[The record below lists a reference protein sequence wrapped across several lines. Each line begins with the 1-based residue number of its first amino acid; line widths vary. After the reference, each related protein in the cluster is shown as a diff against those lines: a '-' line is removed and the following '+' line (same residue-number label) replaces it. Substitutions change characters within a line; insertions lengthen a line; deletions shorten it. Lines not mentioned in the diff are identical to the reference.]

1 MATWHIFDEETWF
14 MVQVKSAFLKA
25 YSVLT
30 DAKLITSLGPNRSI
44 LGTIVRPDSVLLDRK
59 GWNTDGVLA
68 DMLAEPWE
76 PLPQRFDSEND
87 ALYNWHALDD
97 DEPLP
102 RNTQPVSED
111 TSSSPLGKRKS
122 SSKSK
127 KKSRKKA
134 KADASS
140 SDDNDEEGSRNGRE
154 HSRGKGSAQSEKSRR
169 SGGSSRRR
177 KGTREYDRFTNT
189 LPQYTHISRWWV
201 VCCYWWHSQS
211 VFGGAAEF
219 DGGRSFYV
227 IPWWHASKHLS

>member
-1 MATWHIFDEETWF
+1 YQIMISGRIPST
-14 MVQVKSAFLKA
+14 
-25 YSVLT
+25 
-30 DAKLITSLGPNRSI
+30 TSRSI

-102 RNTQPVSED
+102 RNTQPASED
-111 TSSSPLGKRKS
+111 TSSSPLGKRK

-140 SDDNDEEGSRNGRE
+140 SDDTEEGSGKGRE
-154 HSRGKGSAQSEKSRR
+154 HGRGKGSAQSEKSRR

-177 KGTREYDRFTNT
+177 KGAREYDRFTNT
-189 LPQYTHISRWWV
+189 LPQYTHISRW
-201 VCCYWWHSQS
+201 
-211 VFGGAAEF
+211 
-219 DGGRSFYV
+219 
-227 IPWWHASKHLS
+227 